1 MSHKERCQ
9 ALFGS
14 VLVILKNV
22 TVIIPV
28 LEGMIF
34 TIWDLIKPTKKEK
47 VDAEIKD
54 TVAEEKTDE

>member
-14 VLVILKNV
+14 FLVILKNV

-47 VDAEIKD
+47 VD
-54 TVAEEKTDE
+54 EKEREDNSVHDEQL